1 MTEIEQ
7 YPLISVIVPIRNEER
22 FIAVTLNYLLAQDY
36 PVDRLEILVV
46 DGQSDDRTVE
56 IVSEMAE
63 RDRRI
68 HLLTNPKRLSSSAR
82 NIGARAAEGEII
94 TFVDGHT
101 YIDNDQLLKNL
112 VALMRE
118 QNVAVL
124 SRPQFLE
131 TPENTWF
138 QRAVAVARKSAI
150 GHGLDST
157 IYTAEDREVDPT
169 SSGATYKNEVFD
181 RVGYFDERF
190 DACEDVEFNYR
201 VAQSGYGSYTS
212 LKTAVYYY
220 PRNSLG
226 GLFRQLM
233 RYGIGRFRL
242 ARKHPGT
249 LSLGT
254 LIPFLFTIGIPA
266 LIIASLLYAPLWYV
280 LTAGV
285 GGYAAF
291 ILLGSLIVSLRQGI
305 SYLPILPLIYPVI
318 HFGLGWGFLI
328 ELCRTLIGKGVSFT
342 PAE

>member
-1 MTEIEQ
+1 MSEIEP
-7 YPLISVIVPIRNEER
+7 YPAISIIVPIRNEER
-22 FIAVTLNYLLAQDY
+22 FIAVTLAYLLGQEY
-36 PVDRLEILVV
+36 PADRMEILVV
-46 DGQSDDRTVE
+46 DGQSEDRTVE
-56 IVSEMAE
+56 IVSTLAE
-63 RDRRI
+63 RDHRVR
-68 HLLTNPKRLSSSAR
+68 LLSNPKRLSSAAR
-82 NIGARAAEGEII
+82 NIGVRAATGEII

-101 YIDNDQLLKNL
+101 HIDNKHLLKNL
-112 VALMRE
+112 VTLMRE
-118 QNVAVL
+118 KNVSVL

-138 QRAVAVARKSAI
+138 QRAVAVARKSFI

-169 SSGATYKNEVFD
+169 SSGATYKREIFD
-181 RVGYFDERF
+181 QVGYFDERF

-201 VAQSGYGSYTS
+201 VAQNGFGSYTS

-254 LIPFLFTIGIPA
+254 LIPFFMTIAIP
-266 LIIASLLYAPLWYV
+266 LMFVASLLYSPLWYV
-280 LTAGV
+280 LAAGV
-285 GGYAAF
+285 GGYAVL
-291 ILLGSLIVSLRQGI
+291 ILLGSLIVSSRQGL
-305 SYLPILPLIYPVI
+305 SYLPVLPLIYPAI
-318 HFGLGWGFLI
+318 HFGLGWGFLV
-328 ELCRTLIGKGVSFT
+328 ELCRTLIGKGVAFT
-342 PAE
+342 RPK